1 MTADF
6 STHPWKHAALVTPRL
21 AVRKRWNDE
30 ALRKVCQ
37 KNGRRIYVCTADDTY
52 QGRPLNI
59 KKKSVRE
66 PPVKKRK
73 SQRTFP
79 IKLK

>member
-6 STHPWKHAALVTPRL
+6 STHPWKHAALVTPQH

-30 ALRKVCQ
+30 ALRKVRQ
-37 KNGRRIYVCTADDTY
+37 ENSRRIYVCTTDDTY

-59 KKKSVRE
+59 KEKSLLE
-66 PPVKKRK
+66 SHQSSCKGP
-73 SQRTFP
+73 S
-79 IKLK
+79 LSS

>member
-59 KKKSVRE
+59 KKKNLLESHQS
-66 PPVKKRK
+66 KKGSRK
-73 SQRTFP
+73 GPS
-79 IKLK
+79 LSS